1 MSALNSETFY
11 GTKELVEEYVEE
23 VARCISLVRQ
33 APPSLISLEEKQ
45 DFFRSSA
52 KNLGASALCLSGGAS
67 FGYYHFGVVR
77 ALLDTG
83 LLPRVI
89 TGTSAGAIGASAA
102 ILWRQAAHELTLDT
116 RFSQWPPSP
125 AHAPTRNCVRC
136 SFPSWPTAFRRAPN
150 PSVSVQS
157 TYFRSRGAQS

>member
-1 MSALNSETFY
+1 MVADSRSSTRRETFY

-23 VARCISLVRQ
+23 VARSISFVRQ
-33 APPSLISLEEKQ
+33 APQSLISLDEKQ

-83 LLPRVI
+83 LLPRVV
-89 TGTSAGAIGASAA
+89 TGTSAGAIG
-102 ILWRQAAHELTLDT
+102 ELRECGENSYATDIFDYLQ
-116 RFSQWPPSP
+116 SLLSHVPE
-125 AHAPTRNCVRC
+125 PTR
-136 SFPSWPTAFRRAPN
+136 S
-150 PSVSVQS
+150 
-157 TYFRSRGAQS
+157 